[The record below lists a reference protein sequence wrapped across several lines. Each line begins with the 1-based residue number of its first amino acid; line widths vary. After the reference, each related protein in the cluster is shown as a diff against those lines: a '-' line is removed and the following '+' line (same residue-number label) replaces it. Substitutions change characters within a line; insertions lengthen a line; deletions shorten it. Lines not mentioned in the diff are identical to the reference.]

1 MKGLILKDLLN
12 LKSTFK
18 TLGIMIF
25 FFACIFIPQGNG
37 FIFGIIILMFAMMV
51 VTTISYDDLAKWDA
65 YAITMPVT
73 RKEIVISKYLIMVI
87 LNTLGAVL
95 ALIVGFVGTM
105 IMGNGFSME
114 MLAIVAV
121 TYLIA
126 YLFGSM
132 IIPLIYKFGTEKAR
146 LMLILCALIPTALI
160 LLVEQMKVPL
170 PSPDKPWTY
179 LILLIGL
186 TITGLM
192 LSFFISL
199 KIYEK
204 KEF

>member
-18 TLGIMIF
+18 MLGVMML
-25 FFACIFIPQGNG
+25 FFAVVFIPQGNS

-65 YAITMPVT
+65 YALTMPVT
-73 RKEIVISKYLIMVI
+73 RKEMVLSKYLVMAI

-95 ALIVGFVGTM
+95 SLIVGVVGSV
-105 IMGNGFSME
+105 IMGQSFDLE
-114 MLAIVAV
+114 ILAIIGAI
-121 TYLIA
+121 YLIA
-126 YLFGSM
+126 LIFGSV

-146 LMLILCALIPTALI
+146 LMLILCALLPTALM
-160 LLVEQMKVPL
+160 LLAEQFNVPL
-170 PSPDKPWTY
+170 PTTGNPWIY
-179 LILLIGL
+179 LILLIGFSVTGVIL
-186 TITGLM
+186 SYLIT
-192 LSFFISL
+192 L
-199 KIYEK
+199 KIYSQ

>member
-18 TLGIMIF
+18 MLGVMML
-25 FFACIFIPQGNG
+25 FFAVVFIPQGNS

-65 YAITMPVT
+65 YALTMPVT
-73 RKEIVISKYLIMVI
+73 RKEMVLSKYLVMAI

-95 ALIVGFVGTM
+95 SLIVGVVGSV
-105 IMGNGFSME
+105 IMGQSFDLE
-114 MLAIVAV
+114 ILAIIGAI
-121 TYLIA
+121 YLIA
-126 YLFGSM
+126 LIFGSV

-146 LMLILCALIPTALI
+146 LMLILCALLPTALM
-160 LLVEQMKVPL
+160 LLAEQFNVPL
-170 PSPDKPWTY
+170 PTTGNPWIY
-179 LILLIGL
+179 LILLIGFSV
-186 TITGLM
+186 TGVI
-192 LSFFISL
+192 LSYLISL
-199 KIYEK
+199 KIYSQ